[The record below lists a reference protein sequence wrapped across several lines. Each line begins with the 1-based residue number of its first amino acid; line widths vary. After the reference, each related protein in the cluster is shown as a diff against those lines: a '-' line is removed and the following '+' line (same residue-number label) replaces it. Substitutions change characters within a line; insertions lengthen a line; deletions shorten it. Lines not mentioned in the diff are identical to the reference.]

1 VSVAG
6 PAGSSPGTVVVAG
19 SVAQRPGSG
28 GHTWVFLQ
36 YLLGF
41 RKLGWEVMLVDRLD
55 AGMCHGRSGAP
66 CAPEDS
72 ANLAYLAEQMERF
85 GMADCWAV
93 LLPGGGAAGLSRA
106 EVERRLAS
114 SDLLLNVM
122 GYLDDEDLLAAPPLR
137 VFLDVDPG
145 FGQMWHELHLADLF
159 AGHDRFVSVGLNVGR
174 AECGVPDCGLR
185 WIPTLPPVALDH
197 WPVVVGGTAFTSVAS
212 WRGPYDRV
220 EYEGRTYGLRA
231 HEFRRFVTLPERSR
245 AELRIAMSIDSA
257 DVLDRKRLSASGWV
271 LLDPAAVAGDPA
283 AYNRFIQGSGAEFAV
298 AKGMYVDTRSGWFS
312 DRSACYLASGKPVV
326 AQETGF
332 GSHLP
337 TGEGLISFSTLE
349 EALDAVEEVRSDP
362 GRHGRAARE
371 IAEERLDATRVL
383 GRLVDRLS
391 GERVGV

>member
-1 VSVAG
+1 MSKGRVAI
-6 PAGSSPGTVVVAG
+6 AAAL
-19 SVAQRPGSG
+19 AQRPQAG
-28 GHTWVFLQ
+28 GHTWFGLQ

-41 RKLGWEVMLVDRLD
+41 RRLGWDVMLIDRLD
-55 AGMCHGRSGAP
+55 AEMCRSRSGAP

-72 ANLAYLAEQMERF
+72 ANLAYLAEEMERF
-85 GMADCWAV
+85 GLADCWTV
-93 LLPGGGAAGLSRA
+93 LLPNGAAAGLPRA

-122 GYLDDEDLLAAPPLR
+122 GYLDDEDLLAAAPLR

-145 FGQMWHELHLADLF
+145 FGQMWRELLLADLF

-174 AECGVPDCGLR
+174 ADCGVPGCGLS

-197 WPVVVGGTAFTSVAS
+197 WPVVEGGTAFTSVAS
-212 WRGPYDRV
+212 WRGPYDPV

-231 HEFRRFVTLPERSR
+231 HEFRRFLALPERTP
-245 AELRIAMSIDSA
+245 AEFRIAMSIGSA
-257 DVLDRKRLSASGWV
+257 DVFDRRRLSASGWA
-271 LLDPAAVAGDPA
+271 LLDPVAIAGDPA
-283 AYNRFIQGSGAEFAV
+283 AYNRFIQGSGAEFTV

-332 GSHLP
+332 SSHLP
-337 TGEGLISFSTLE
+337 TGEGLISFATLE
-349 EALDAVEEVRSDP
+349 EAIGAVEEAQSDL

-371 IAEERLDATRVL
+371 IAEEHLDATRVL
-383 GRLVDRLS
+383 GRLVDELGRD
-391 GERVGV
+391 RVGV